1 MKVLVIEDEPLAARH
16 LLRILQE
23 TGNMEVIQVLDSIS
37 SVVEWFQSH
46 GQPELVFMDIHLAD
60 GSAFVIFD
68 HVNITCPVIF
78 TTAYDE
84 YAIRAF
90 KVNSID
96 YLLKP
101 VTLDGVGK
109 ALNKLKN
116 LTGMNPVQVELQQFL
131 SHYRKEKS
139 Y

>member
-1 MKVLVIEDEPLAARH
+1 MKALVIEDEALAARH
-16 LLRILQE
+16 LLRILNE
-23 TGNMEVIQVLDSIS
+23 IGSLEVTAVLDSIS
-37 SVVEWFQSH
+37 AVEEWFRNNEP
-46 GQPELVFMDIHLAD
+46 PELIFMDIHLAD

-68 HVNITCPVIF
+68 RVAIPCPVIF

-101 VTLDGVGK
+101 VTREAVEK
-109 ALNKLKN
+109 ALEKLRN
-116 LTGMNPVQVELQQFL
+116 LTRMN
-131 SHYRKEKS
+131 
-139 Y
+139 